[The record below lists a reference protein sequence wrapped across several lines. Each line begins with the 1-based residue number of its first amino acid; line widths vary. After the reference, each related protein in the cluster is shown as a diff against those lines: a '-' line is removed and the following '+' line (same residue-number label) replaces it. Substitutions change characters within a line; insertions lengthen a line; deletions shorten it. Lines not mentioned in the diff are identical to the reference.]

1 MKHILLNAVIPKLQ
15 VFILEAAAIV
25 FLIIT
30 IPVWLPI
37 AIGLGGIAIIL
48 AVILGL
54 LSTCASASEMVMI
67 LDYYNLIVPIP

>member
-1 MKHILLNAVIPKLQ
+1 MKHVLLSAVIPKFQ
-15 VFILEAAAIV
+15 VFVLEAAAIV

-67 LDYYNLIVPIP
+67 LDYYNSIALIP

>member
-1 MKHILLNAVIPKLQ
+1 MKHLLLNTVIPKFQ
-15 VFILEAAAIV
+15 VFVLEFAAIV

-37 AIGLGGIAIIL
+37 AIGVGGIVIVL

-54 LSTCASASEMVMI
+54 LATCASASEMVMI
-67 LDYYNLIVPIP
+67 LDYYNSIALIP

>member
-1 MKHILLNAVIPKLQ
+1 MKHLLLNAVIPKFQ
-15 VFILEAAAIV
+15 VFVLEFAAIV

-67 LDYYNLIVPIP
+67 LDYYNLIVPVP

>member
-1 MKHILLNAVIPKLQ
+1 MKHISLNAVIPKYQ

-37 AIGLGGIAIIL
+37 AIGLGGIAIVL
-48 AVILGL
+48 ALILGL
-54 LSTCASASEMVMI
+54 LATCASASEMVMV
-67 LDYYNLIVPIP
+67 LDYYNSIVPIL

>member
-67 LDYYNLIVPIP
+67 LDYYNLIVLIP